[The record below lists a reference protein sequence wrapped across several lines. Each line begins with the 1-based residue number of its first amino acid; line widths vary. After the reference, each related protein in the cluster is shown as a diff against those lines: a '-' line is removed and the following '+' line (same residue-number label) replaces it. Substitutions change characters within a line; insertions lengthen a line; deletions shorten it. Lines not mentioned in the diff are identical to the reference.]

1 MTSVWGRAEKDWGLG
16 FEIIDIRRFEPKD
29 FSNLLDA
36 EGRVW
41 DEKMRWDFAAST
53 RVITSCLRDK
63 RLSGYALVDRA
74 KIQGYCFFFYDGEKG
89 IIGDLFIHPDLN
101 SLGHERELLE
111 HSLETLQATPGLRRI
126 EAQLPH
132 FKVEELESC
141 FHPHHFKAYLRRFMA
156 LALETR
162 PQVATDSGDQ
172 PSAQKAWW
180 QQSIELIPWDKRLH
194 DEAADL
200 LYQSY
205 RRHVDAM
212 INDQYTS
219 VMGTTRLVDNI
230 FQNQGCGDFLAHIS
244 RMAIHRP
251 THQLAGILTV
261 TRVRPRTAHIPQ
273 VGVGKSFQGVGI
285 GTAMM
290 EAAFR
295 DLAQAGFQEV
305 TLTVTDAN
313 SGAVRL
319 YHRLGFETFK
329 AFGAFIFDRDSHARP
344 GE

>member
-1 MTSVWGRAEKDWGLG
+1 MWGRAEKDWGLG

-41 DEKMRWDFAAST
+41 NEKMRWDFAAST
-53 RVITSCLRDK
+53 RVITACLRDK
-63 RLSGYALVDRA
+63 RLSGYALADRG
-74 KIQGYCFFFYDGEKG
+74 KIHGYCFFFYDGEKG
-89 IIGDLFIHPDLN
+89 IIGDLFIHPDLVGM
-101 SLGHERELLE
+101 GHERELLE

-132 FKVEELESC
+132 FEREELESC
-141 FHPHHFKAYLRRFMA
+141 FHPRNFKTYLRRFMT
-156 LALETR
+156 LLLESR
-162 PQVATDSGDQ
+162 RQPAGESG
-172 PSAQKAWW
+172 AQASCQNAWW
-180 QQSIELIPWDKRLH
+180 QQSIDLIPWDKRLH

-205 RRHVDAM
+205 RRHVDAT
-212 INDQYTS
+212 INDQYNS
-219 VMGTTRLVDNI
+219 VMGATRLVDNI
-230 FQNQGCGDFLAHIS
+230 FQNQGCGDFLPQIS
-244 RMAIHRP
+244 RMAVHRP
-251 THQLAGILTV
+251 TLQLAGILTV
-261 TRVRPRTAHIPQ
+261 TRVRPATAHIPQ
-273 VGVGKSFQGVGI
+273 VGVGKSFQGIGV

-329 AFGAFIFDRDSHARP
+329 TFGAFIYDR
-344 GE
+344 GQELKEV

>member
-1 MTSVWGRAEKDWGLG
+1 MCVGGRAEKDWGLG

-29 FSNLLDA
+29 FSNLLEA

-41 DEKMRWDFAAST
+41 SEKMRWDFGAST

-63 RLSGYALVDRA
+63 RLSGYALVDRGR
-74 KIQGYCFFFYDGEKG
+74 IHGYCFFFYDGEKG
-89 IIGDLFIHPDLN
+89 IIGDLFIHPELN
-101 SLGHERELLE
+101 GLGHERELLE
-111 HSLETLQATPGLRRI
+111 HSLETLLATPGLKRI

-132 FKVEELESC
+132 FEREELEVC
-141 FHPHHFKAYLRRFMA
+141 FQPRSFRTYLRRFMTLL
-156 LALETR
+156 LAGRRQNT
-162 PQVATDSGDQ
+162 TGSGAQ
-172 PSAQKAWW
+172 LSAQNAWW
-180 QQSIELIPWDKRLH
+180 QQSIDLIPWDKRFH
-194 DEAADL
+194 DEAAGL

-219 VMGTTRLVDNI
+219 VMGATRLVDNI
-230 FQNQGCGDFLAHIS
+230 FQNQGCGDFLPQMS

-251 THQLAGILTV
+251 THSLAGILSV
-261 TRVRPRTAHIPQ
+261 TCVRPGTAHIPQ
-273 VGVGKSFQGVGI
+273 VGVGKSFQGVGV

-290 EAAFR
+290 EAAFG
-295 DLAQAGFQEV
+295 DLAQAGFEQV

-329 AFGAFIFDRDSHARP
+329 TFGAFIFDRNSQVGLED
-344 GE
+344 